1 MRSDKN
7 LLKPEGNI
15 QFLPFKNPA
24 WVVMLFLF
32 GSGFIV
38 QGCVV
43 HTLDNRHA
51 RHKTKTYPNKNYQR
65 HKQPDAHHHDRAPK
79 VVKKIPSYAEQHPS
93 HAHQPPAHAKAYDVA
108 KGKPFTEDEH
118 PSSHGRGHKADQ
130 GKPHWEDDHPS
141 SKGQDRKM
149 GQGKPDKGDHHPSVH
164 AKADQGK
171 PFRGDE
177 HPSSK
182 SRDHKADK
190 GKPDKGDEHP
200 SVLAKADKGK
210 PSGGD
215 ESPAP
220 KGQNHKAEKGK
231 PLRGDGSPASQAKTH
246 QEPQGGPR
254 QGKAPTSAPLDTP
267 EESKGKSMMDAPQ
280 AKRPDSSPMKPGG
293 KPDKGGPK
301 SKGNPEDRFAASP
314 VEENMPSESF
324 SQPANKG
331 RSFKQDSMASSVP
344 SDHPDFPTVE
354 ASPEPRE
361 NMQVAKAEPVR
372 VKGPSKPSG
381 KPSQSGK
388 GKPNRAPGQ
397 TAAVTPQEPAPALAA
412 PETPTASL
420 APAMF
425 DANQR
430 NIIQS
435 YYQNFGST
443 SPAKGKGKGK
453 SARKSKRNTTRLLA
467 KNDIVTQPTEPL
479 PRNLESQLPP
489 APPNTR
495 RVLYQ
500 QQVLLVEKVSNRVLD
515 VIDVNN

>member
-7 LLKPEGNI
+7 LLKPEGHI

-43 HTLDNRHA
+43 HTHDNRHA
-51 RHKTKTYPNKNYQR
+51 RHKTKIYSNKNYQR

-141 SKGQDRKM
+141 SKGQDRKAKKEQPFGGNAFFKSKGQDRKM
-149 GQGKPDKGDHHPSVH
+149 GQ
-164 AKADQGK
+164 
-171 PFRGDE
+171 
-177 HPSSK
+177 
-182 SRDHKADK
+182 

-200 SVLAKADKGK
+200 SVHVKADQGK

-231 PLRGDGSPASQAKTH
+231 PLKGDGSPASQAKTH

-254 QGKAPTSAPLDTP
+254 QGKAPTSAQLDTP
-267 EESKGKSMMDAPQ
+267 KESKGKSMMDAPQ

-331 RSFKQDSMASSVP
+331 RSFKQDSMASPVP
-344 SDHPDFPTVE
+344 SDHPDFPKVE

-361 NMQVAKAEPVR
+361 NMQIAKAEPVR
-372 VKGPSKPSG
+372 GKGASKPSG

-388 GKPNRAPGQ
+388 GKPNRAPEK
-397 TAAVTPQEPAPALAA
+397 TAAVTPQEPAPAMAA
-412 PETPTASL
+412 PEMSIASVP
-420 APAMF
+420 PAVF
-425 DANQR
+425 DTSQR

-435 YYQNFGST
+435 YYQNSGST

-479 PRNLESQLPP
+479 PRSLESQLPP

-500 QQVLLVEKVSNRVLD
+500 QQVLLVEKGSNRVLD
-515 VIDVNN
+515 VIDVNH

>member
-7 LLKPEGNI
+7 LLKPEGHI

-43 HTLDNRHA
+43 HTHDNRHA
-51 RHKTKTYPNKNYQR
+51 RHKTKIYSNKNYQR
-65 HKQPDAHHHDRAPK
+65 HKQQDAQYQKPAPRR
-79 VVKKIPSYAEQHPS
+79 VKKIPFEEQHPS
-93 HAHQPPAHAKAYDVA
+93 HVHQPPAHAKAYDVA

-130 GKPHWEDDHPS
+130 GKP
-141 SKGQDRKM
+141 
-149 GQGKPDKGDHHPSVH
+149 DKGDHHPSVH
-164 AKADQGK
+164 AKADKGK
-171 PFRGDE
+171 PLGGDE

-182 SRDHKADK
+182 GRDHKADK

-254 QGKAPTSAPLDTP
+254 QGKAPTSAQLDTP
-267 EESKGKSMMDAPQ
+267 KSKGKSMMDAPQ

-331 RSFKQDSMASSVP
+331 RSFKQDSMASPVP

-361 NMQVAKAEPVR
+361 NMQIAKAEPVR
-372 VKGPSKPSG
+372 GKGPSKPSG

-388 GKPNRAPGQ
+388 GKPNRAPEQ
-397 TAAVTPQEPAPALAA
+397 TAAVTPQKPAPAMAA
-412 PETPTASL
+412 PEMSIASVP
-420 APAMF
+420 PAVF
-425 DANQR
+425 DTNQR

-435 YYQNFGST
+435 YYQNSGST

-500 QQVLLVEKVSNRVLD
+500 QQVLLVEKGSNRVLD